1 MDITPYVAPM
11 VTAVIA
17 ASGTYAAMSSR
28 LARIE
33 QKVDDLADDVRRH
46 NGVVERTA
54 ILERDQKAAWRE
66 IEKVRSDTNS
76 VRDEMHRL
84 HSS

>member
-1 MDITPYVAPM
+1 MDITPYIGPLA
-11 VTAVIA
+11 TAFIA
-17 ASGTYAAMSSR
+17 AGGTYAAMSAR

-54 ILERDQKAAWRE
+54 VLERDQKAAWRE
-66 IEKVRSDTNS
+66 IDKIRASMC
-76 VRDEMHRL
+76 DEMHRM
-84 HSS
+84 HST